1 MRAPLHRRRHPAICP
16 PSDPTGTALVT
27 LPPLPTVSGPS
38 TAAAARL
45 VMIRGPWQG
54 PDTALGDHGPM
65 TGASGHFHGAPPSTV
80 PNFGC
85 GDPVDRGAQGGCFGQ
100 VDRGQCQCGVASA
113 SPSGAVHL
121 VPVSHTWNGTEVVVA
136 TGPSSPTVANIT
148 ANPKVRLALG
158 ETRDV
163 VMIDAV
169 LVSAVPLLMPRRHWP
184 MGMPPRPGGT
194 RTDEGDYVYLVLGC
208 ERIQVSGEGEELAG
222 RTVMR
227 NGAWVV

>member
-1 MRAPLHRRRHPAICP
+1 MLRGISMALHPRRCQTLAVATRSTEERKA
-16 PSDPTGTALVT
+16 DALAKLTAVNAN
-27 LPPLPTVSGPS
+27 V
-38 TAAAARL
+38 
-45 VMIRGPWQG
+45 W
-54 PDTALGDHGPM
+54 
-65 TGASGHFHGAPPSTV
+65 
-80 PNFGC
+80 
-85 GDPVDRGAQGGCFGQ
+85 
-100 VDRGQCQCGVASA
+100 VASA

-169 LVSAVPLLMPRRHWP
+169 LVSAVPTADAPAALADGYAAQAGWDP
-184 MGMPPRPGGT
+184 

-208 ERIQVSGEGEELAG
+208 ERIQVWGEGEELAG